1 MKMVTVR
8 IVLLSGDEIMTNRY
22 SPKDFVVKEVKKAV
36 ASGVVEI
43 LDCIIPSSSISYVE
57 VNESGEDV

>member
-8 IVLLSGDEIMTNRY
+8 IVLLSGDEIVTNRY

-57 VNESGEDV
+57 VNEGGEDV